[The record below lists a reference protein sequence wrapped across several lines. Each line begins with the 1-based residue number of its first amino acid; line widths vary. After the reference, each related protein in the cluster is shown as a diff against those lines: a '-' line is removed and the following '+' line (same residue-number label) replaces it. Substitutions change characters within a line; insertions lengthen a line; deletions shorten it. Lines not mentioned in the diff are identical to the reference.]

1 MTSTAQ
7 PLHHFIGDNIKHS
20 GLFNRISTQK
30 NRSRTHIFQLLV
42 FCIFFIMTSA
52 ALGQSKY
59 QDVVYLKNGSIL
71 RGVIIELIPE
81 ETVTIEIIG
90 NNVFVFKMEEV
101 EKIVKELPQKNKV
114 EVDPSFRKRG
124 YFGSSFGVS
133 MPIGEFSEGSN
144 GLANTGVQVNL
155 INFGYRFTENLG
167 ITATWYGASN
177 PIDAKNIDPWSYGGL
192 LIGPLLT
199 YPISK
204 RIEWDFRPM
213 VGYTVTILPDL
224 GKGEEQAT
232 SFAMNYGTILRVNVS
247 DKLALLV
254 SAEYL
259 TTRPKFNDYKIVQEI
274 GTITTGLGVAYRLR

>member
-1 MTSTAQ
+1 MKPTTQSLREYLCNNTVFSNLLVRSSA
-7 PLHHFIGDNIKHS
+7 
-20 GLFNRISTQK
+20 QK
-30 NRSRTHIFQLLV
+30 NRSRAHILQLLV
-42 FCIFFIMTSA
+42 FCIFFIMSTFTFA
-52 ALGQSKY
+52 QSKY

-90 NNVFVFKMEEV
+90 NNVFVFRMEEV
-101 EKIVKELPQKNKV
+101 EKIVKELPPKNKV

-155 INFGYRFTENLG
+155 INFGYRFTNNLG
-167 ITATWYGASN
+167 IAATWYGASN
-177 PIDAKNIDPWSYGGL
+177 PIDAKNIDPWSYGGI

-213 VGYTVTILPDL
+213 VGYTVTMLPDL

-232 SFAMNYGTILRVNVS
+232 SFAMNYGTIFRINVS

-254 SAEYL
+254 TADYL
-259 TTRPKFNDYKIVQEI
+259 TTRPKFKDYKIVQQI
-274 GTITTGLGVAYRLR
+274 GTISTGLGVAYRLR